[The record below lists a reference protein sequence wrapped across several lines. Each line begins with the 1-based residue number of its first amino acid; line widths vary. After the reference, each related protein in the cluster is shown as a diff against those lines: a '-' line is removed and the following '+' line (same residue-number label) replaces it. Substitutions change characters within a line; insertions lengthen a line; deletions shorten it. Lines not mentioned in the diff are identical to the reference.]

1 MQHAC
6 VRASLLSFVAVVD
19 LLSSP
24 PVPLVSQ
31 HRGATME
38 AAIAAKAKLSDAQQS
53 DLNRQKRVQ
62 VCVLQHAR
70 HPMRGASS

>member
-1 MQHAC
+1 
-6 VRASLLSFVAVVD
+6 
-19 LLSSP
+19 
-24 PVPLVSQ
+24 
-31 HRGATME
+31 ME